1 VAPALKLLVGLAATG
16 LVAKAAY
23 VWERQSLLAG
33 LGQRAAV
40 VLAAHGVRDG
50 VARWTDDAGWTFRIA
65 RLSGSTDAA
74 TRAAISADLDTTP
87 GIGGAIWGP
96 R

>member
-1 VAPALKLLVGLAATG
+1 MRPALKLLAGLAATG

-23 VWERQSLLAG
+23 VWERQSLLAA
-33 LGQRAAV
+33 LGQRAAI

-50 VARWTDDAGWTFRIA
+50 AARWTDAGGWTYRTA
-65 RLSGSTDAA
+65 RLSGNADAA
-74 TRAAISADLDTTP
+74 TRAAISAELAAEP
-87 GIGGAIWGP
+87 GIARVVWEA